1 MRVIIAGCFEL
12 HLGITYAYKT
22 KSMKSSEEYEL
33 FTKEL
38 CERLSMHRGLK
49 TIVVKH
55 NVKLRGKS
63 GQNHQVDVYWE
74 YEEMGGVHRVAIECK
89 NYSYGVSIGKVR
101 DFYGV
106 ISDLDNVKG
115 IMVTTVGYQKGAK
128 QYADHYGISL
138 KELRAPRDGETI
150 IGELDMQF
158 ETDGTHCLFLINEEW
173 AAKRGFDINMYRER
187 TAMCSVQNSE
197 KWRNATH
204 LPLDT
209 VDDYIRD
216 ADGRVL
222 LSIEELPKHK
232 PDKHPDVNT
241 NIYCFE
247 DAYVKNEY
255 WGLMKI
261 DEIKFE
267 REYTKNEQTYSVD
280 AGRFVRAILADAL
293 GGEKMVVM

>member
-1 MRVIIAGCFEL
+1 MNVN
-12 HLGITYAYKT
+12 T
-22 KSMKSSEEYEL
+22 EYEK
-33 FTKEL
+33 FTREV
-38 CERLSMHRGLK
+38 CERLASNNGLLSSS
-49 TIVVKH
+49 VQH
-55 NVKLRGKS
+55 NVKLKGKS
-63 GQNHQVDVYWE
+63 GLEHQIDVYWE
-74 YEEMGGVHRVAIECK
+74 YKKDGKVHWVAIECK

-128 QYADHYGISL
+128 QFADHYGISL
-138 KELRAPRDGETI
+138 MELRAPRDGETI
-150 IGELDMQF
+150 IGELNMQF
-158 ETDGTHCLFLINEEW
+158 EIDGTHRLFLINEEW

-204 LPLDT
+204 LPMST
-209 VDDYIRD
+209 VDDNIRN

-222 LSIEELPKHK
+222 LSIEELQKHK
-232 PDKHPDVNT
+232 PDKHPDEDT

-267 REYTKNEQTYSVD
+267 REYSKDEQTYSID

-293 GGEKMVVM
+293 GGEKMVIM

>member
-1 MRVIIAGCFEL
+1 MNIN
-12 HLGITYAYKT
+12 T
-22 KSMKSSEEYEL
+22 EYEK
-33 FTKEL
+33 FTREL
-38 CERLSMHRGLK
+38 CERLALYKGLLSSS
-49 TIVVKH
+49 VQH

-63 GQNHQVDVYWE
+63 GLNHQIDVYWE
-74 YEEMGGVHRVAIECK
+74 YEKNGEVHRVAIECK

-106 ISDLDNVKG
+106 ISDLEGVKG

-150 IGELDMQF
+150 IGELNMQF
-158 ETDGTHCLFLINEEW
+158 ETDGTRCLFLINEEW
-173 AAKRGFDINMYRER
+173 AAKRGFDINRHREN
-187 TAMCSVQNSE
+187 TAMWSHQNRE

-222 LSIEELPKHK
+222 LSIDELKKHA
-232 PDKHPDVNT
+232 PDKHPDDNT

-267 REYTKNEQTYSVD
+267 REYTKDEQTYSID

-293 GGEKMVVM
+293 GGEKMVIM